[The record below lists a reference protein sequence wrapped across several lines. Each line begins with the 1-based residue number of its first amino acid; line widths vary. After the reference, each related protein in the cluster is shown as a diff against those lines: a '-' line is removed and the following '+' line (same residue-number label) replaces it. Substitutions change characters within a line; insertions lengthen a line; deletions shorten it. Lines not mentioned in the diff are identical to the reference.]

1 MKKQFFLATVI
12 VLLTSCNHANHDDN
26 HHHDETTFTLTA
38 YIDSLELFAECTP
51 FLLAESSEIIFHITS
66 LNTFKPVHCD
76 SVAVQLVVEKDLLT
90 QTVVQP
96 MATGLYKFNIQPT
109 VEGTGKLGFVVALNG
124 RKKCI
129 TMGDVTVF
137 SDELDACQKAEK
149 RAVKCATCVPFPKQ
163 QSWQSDF
170 AIEQVRRELFGQIIK
185 TVALI
190 EPAQGDEIVVTA
202 KTNGVVTFASN
213 SVFEGKT
220 VVVGQVICSVSGK
233 DFADNNLS
241 VRITEA
247 KNNYE
252 MTKLNYE
259 RAQSLVADKVVSEKE
274 LLVTKNA
281 YENAK
286 IVYNQLVENFDAD
299 GQRLKAP
306 IDGFIKQIF
315 VKNGGYVE
323 AGQPIMIVAKD
334 NYLML
339 RAEVRQ
345 KYASLLPNVHS
356 AVIFNS
362 VTQKKYTLEELQGAV
377 VSYGKA
383 ATGGNFMIPVTLK
396 IKNKGDFVVGSFVDV
411 FLKVRSHT
419 DAITVPNSALMEDQ
433 GIYYV
438 FVQVTPELF
447 DKQVVRVGA
456 TDGLR
461 TEIVSGLTE
470 EQRVVSKG
478 AILIKLAQAT
488 GKLDAHSGHAH

>member
-170 AIEQVRRELFGQIIK
+170 AIEQVRRESFGQIIK

-233 DFADNNLS
+233 ILQTIIF
-241 VRITEA
+241 
-247 KNNYE
+247 
-252 MTKLNYE
+252 
-259 RAQSLVADKVVSEKE
+259 QSE
-274 LLVTKNA
+274 LLK
-281 YENAK
+281 
-286 IVYNQLVENFDAD
+286 
-299 GQRLKAP
+299 
-306 IDGFIKQIF
+306 
-315 VKNGGYVE
+315 
-323 AGQPIMIVAKD
+323 
-334 NYLML
+334 
-339 RAEVRQ
+339 
-345 KYASLLPNVHS
+345 
-356 AVIFNS
+356 
-362 VTQKKYTLEELQGAV
+362 
-377 VSYGKA
+377 
-383 ATGGNFMIPVTLK
+383 
-396 IKNKGDFVVGSFVDV
+396 
-411 FLKVRSHT
+411 
-419 DAITVPNSALMEDQ
+419 
-433 GIYYV
+433 
-438 FVQVTPELF
+438 
-447 DKQVVRVGA
+447 
-456 TDGLR
+456 LR
-461 TEIVSGLTE
+461 TIT
-470 EQRVVSKG
+470 R
-478 AILIKLAQAT
+478 
-488 GKLDAHSGHAH
+488 

>member
-1 MKKQFFLATVI
+1 
-12 VLLTSCNHANHDDN
+12 
-26 HHHDETTFTLTA
+26 
-38 YIDSLELFAECTP
+38 
-51 FLLAESSEIIFHITS
+51 
-66 LNTFKPVHCD
+66 
-76 SVAVQLVVEKDLLT
+76 
-90 QTVVQP
+90 
-96 MATGLYKFNIQPT
+96 
-109 VEGTGKLGFVVALNG
+109 
-124 RKKCI
+124 
-129 TMGDVTVF
+129 
-137 SDELDACQKAEK
+137 
-149 RAVKCATCVPFPKQ
+149 
-163 QSWQSDF
+163 
-170 AIEQVRRELFGQIIK
+170 
-185 TVALI
+185 
-190 EPAQGDEIVVTA
+190 VVTA